1 MIINE
6 LLKAK
11 YEAQKQ
17 LDEEALHDIERY
29 IENCHRIALETE
41 KKYGLQFK
49 YGSIQG
55 GEEQDGKDDN
65 ILL

>member
-1 MIINE
+1 MITNN

-17 LDEEALHDIERY
+17 LDEEASHDIERY
-29 IENCHRIALETE
+29 VKNTHRIVIEVE

-49 YGSIQG
+49 YGNILG
-55 GEEQDGKDDN
+55 GEVEPFAK
-65 ILL
+65 IA